1 MQFRPK
7 LSDEQVREIR
17 HSQESARA
25 LADHYDVSHPTI
37 LNIRAGRTY
46 KHVPY
51 ETVGATHGLPNNQYD
66 ISDALSFLRL
76 LPDGYCETVVT
87 SFPQRQV
94 SISGIAGALSHTREP
109 RWDMSGREYA
119 EWRYDIIDESIR
131 VAGIKGLVLYHFRFR
146 NLLEYLDTA
155 RRLVSRSS
163 LRQIIIWNH
172 GGRNPATSLRPQDKT
187 LRNTH
192 DVIFMFTGRY
202 WSIPEDI
209 AEVADQWGTVW
220 DIPITSESRRYKS
233 PFPAE
238 LAERCIALGVGRV
251 LDPFAR
257 SGSTVLA
264 AIDVGREW
272 LACDTEK
279 SMRELFEK
287 RRSITA

>member
-109 RWDMSGREYA
+109 LWDMSGREYA

-155 RRLVSRSS
+155 RILVSRSS
-163 LRQIIIWNH
+163 LRQIIMWNH
-172 GGRNPATSLRPQDKT
+172 GGRNPATALRLQDKT

-209 AEVADQWGTVW
+209 VEVADQWGTVW